1 MATRSSSEIKT
12 SEERVI
18 TVLICD
24 SRSLRSRRRATSR
37 LAIFSA
43 PPKRRYAPLSFP
55 PCPAS
60 TTTVVKVLLVFFAA
74 FGAVAQAANRARRLM
89 ARARL
94 VRRGIPLKYQRMRLS
109 PTVFRRSAAIA
120 YKKHLFFALSH
131 LKRVPLL

>member
-1 MATRSSSEIKT
+1 M
-12 SEERVI
+12 
-18 TVLICD
+18 TVFISD
-24 SRSLRSRRRATSR
+24 SRSLRSRRWATSR
-37 LAIFSA
+37 VAIFSA
-43 PPKRRYAPLSFP
+43 APKRRYAPLSFP

-109 PTVFRRSAAIA
+109 PTVFRRSAAIV